1 MGLMLI
7 QGRDFLSLQDLSTE
21 ELWFLLRECKRL
33 KERQIQGLRGLL
45 SGKTLTMIF
54 ETPSTRTRIS
64 FEVAMRHLGGD
75 VIVLNQRDLQLS
87 RGETLEDTGR
97 VLSIYVDA
105 VVARVT
111 RHEFLQR
118 LANAAEI
125 PVLNGLSDRFHP
137 CQALSDIF
145 SIWEKKGKI
154 RGLKLAWVG
163 DGNNVCSSL
172 ILGCSK
178 LGIDMALSCPKGYEP
193 EEDILRIGK
202 DEAGE
207 SGSRIELTREP
218 RVAVRGADIVY
229 TDTFVS
235 AGMEEEQET
244 REKVFLPKYQ
254 VNGQLLELAKKD
266 VLFMHCLPAHR
277 GQEVTSEVID
287 GPRSIVW
294 SQAENRLHIQK
305 TLLAKILG

>member
-1 MGLMLI
+1 LL
-7 QGRDFLSLQDLSTE
+7 QGRDFLSLQDFSTE
-21 ELWFLLRECKRL
+21 ELWSLLRECKGL
-33 KERQIQGLRGLL
+33 KERPVPGLRGLL
-45 SGKTLTMIF
+45 GGKTLVMIF
-54 ETPSTRTRIS
+54 EIPSTRTRIS
-64 FEVAMRHLGGD
+64 FEVAMRYLGGE
-75 VIVLNQRDLQLS
+75 VITLNRKDLQLS

-97 VLSIYVDA
+97 VLAMYVDA
-105 VVARVT
+105 VIARVT
-111 RHEFLQR
+111 RHEVLQR

-178 LGIDMALSCPKGYEP
+178 LGIDMTLSCPKGYEP
-193 EEDILRIGK
+193 EEGILRRGK
-202 DEAGE
+202 DDAGE

-218 RVAVRGADIVY
+218 RVAVMGADIVY
-229 TDTFVS
+229 TDTLVS
-235 AGMEEEQET
+235 TGMEEEQET
-244 REKVFLPKYQ
+244 RERVFLPKYQ
-254 VNGQLLELAKKD
+254 INEQLLELAKKD

-287 GPRSIVW
+287 GPKSIVW
-294 SQAENRLHIQK
+294 DQAENRLHTQK
-305 TLLAKILG
+305 ALLAKILG

>member
-1 MGLMLI
+1 MLI

-75 VIVLNQRDLQLS
+75 VIVLNRRDLQLS

-193 EEDILRIGK
+193 EEAILRIGK

>member
-1 MGLMLI
+1 MI
-7 QGRDFLSLQDLSTE
+7 QERDFLSLQDLSTE

-75 VIVLNQRDLQLS
+75 VIVLNRRDLQLS

-193 EEDILRIGK
+193 EEAILRIGK

>member
-1 MGLMLI
+1 MI
-7 QGRDFLSLQDLSTE
+7 QERDFLSLQDLSTE

-75 VIVLNQRDLQLS
+75 VIVLNRRDLQLS